1 MSTRPRG
8 ATASGAS
15 RWGRPGSS
23 WSGFTTCARPWTG
36 WTPGSARWTPASAR
50 WTRELARWT
59 RGSGARWSGSTPGSP
74 LSSGALTPRL
84 TVWTPKLT
92 TEVGRL
98 DAKIDALDTKVDR
111 LDAKL
116 TTEVGRLAPKIDAL
130 DTKVDRLDAKLTAE
144 VGRLDAKI
152 DSRFDSP
159 DGRLATLQTWMVGV
173 VVTAVVA
180 FGGTLAGTQP
190 PRLTPRWAR
199 WRARPNTAA
208 TALHLDLTR
217 TSTPSE
223 HPPQT
228 SSRTRIAAVGAH
240 QEARIGKADG
250 GVLEALKALDADL
263 VEHERPHPF
272 GFILPH
278 SQSRGLQ
285 PWSEGHVARS
295 PGARTP
301 VHQYAS

>member
-15 RWGRPGSS
+15 RWRRPGSS

-92 TEVGRL
+92 TE
-98 DAKIDALDTKVDR
+98 I
-111 LDAKL
+111 
-116 TTEVGRLAPKIDAL
+116 GRLAPKIDAL

-144 VGRLDAKI
+144 VGRLDTKI

-199 WRARPNTAA
+199 WRARLDTAA
-208 TALHLDLTR
+208 TALHLDRTR

>member
-98 DAKIDALDTKVDR
+98 DAKID
-111 LDAKL
+111 
-116 TTEVGRLAPKIDAL
+116 
-130 DTKVDRLDAKLTAE
+130 
-144 VGRLDAKI
+144 
-152 DSRFDSP
+152 SRFDSP

-208 TALHLDLTR
+208 TALHLDRTR